1 MCFIKAKPLLS
12 TFPVQVR
19 SDTFETGTTQM
30 SEPEFPF
37 FKNYSHVSQTAG
49 WAGAEW
55 LLDFFL
61 LLVLILL
68 AIDLRVMWCEACFP
82 IWALFSIPTLV
93 SGD

>member
-49 WAGAEW
+49 
-55 LLDFFL
+55 
-61 LLVLILL
+61 
-68 AIDLRVMWCEACFP
+68 
-82 IWALFSIPTLV
+82 
-93 SGD
+93 